1 MHTLTHTYMY
11 TYMYTYIH
19 TYIHT
24 QIHTHTHTHTHTLYE
39 IPTSLHAR
47 CVYKHDIHPLTHPH
61 ACEQVL
67 YVMITGRIP
76 FEQVP
81 SSMVPKLCHE
91 EHLRPPLKDLHDASL
106 VQLLGVLTFAA
117 RVCARACPVFTCTSM
132 HTRMHT
138 RMHISTRGEK
148 DTRKFARAHT
158 DKGWKANRQDR
169 PTARQMGE
177 GCSTICAAQPDPRQ
191 PRRSKTAEDRT
202 VRAGSLAA
210 TVWPRI
216 WSPLR
221 WTHRMHQ
228 GGSPLPSPDIQ
239 HPDTEREGVAN
250 NTGKRHPG
258 RSSTF

>member
-1 MHTLTHTYMY
+1 
-11 TYMYTYIH
+11 
-19 TYIHT
+19 
-24 QIHTHTHTHTHTLYE
+24 
-39 IPTSLHAR
+39 
-47 CVYKHDIHPLTHPH
+47 
-61 ACEQVL
+61 
-67 YVMITGRIP
+67 
-76 FEQVP
+76 
-81 SSMVPKLCHE
+81 MVPKLCHE
-91 EHLRPPLKDLHDASL
+91 GHLRPPLKDLHDASL

-117 RVCARACPVFTCTSM
+117 RVCARAYPVFTHTS
-132 HTRMHT
+132 MHT

-148 DTRKFARAHT
+148 DTRIFARAHT

-177 GCSTICAAQPDPRQ
+177 GCSTICAAQPDPTQ
-191 PRRSKTAEDRT
+191 PRRSKSPEDRT

-239 HPDTEREGVAN
+239 HPDREREGEAN
-250 NTGKRHPG
+250 NTRKRHPG